1 MPSPVHPV
9 LHLYDLPGWSVPGTS
24 LGLLGHPVA
33 HSVSPAMHTAALAV
47 LASREPGFAAWHY
60 DRFDVAPAEL
70 KSAIELLHTKGF
82 AGFNVTVP
90 HKEAAL
96 ALAESAD
103 DFARAAGAANTLV
116 RTATGWHAANTDGP
130 GLSAALMSELN
141 MPLRG
146 RSVILLGAGGAARAA
161 AVQCLQEGVSSL
173 WIGNRGT
180 GRLTALLQDLQPL
193 ARNIPLAGFALEQP
207 PAHLPA
213 NAIVINSTS
222 VGLHHEGTGPVD
234 LRRLPSPSAVFDM
247 VYNPPDTALLRQ
259 AAELGL
265 PHAHGLAMLV
275 AQGAHSLSRWT
286 GRPASTPAMHQAA
299 LQALASFS
307 H

>member
-1 MPSPVHPV
+1 MSSPVHPV
-9 LHLYDLPGWSVPGTS
+9 LHLSDLPGWSLPGTS

-47 LASREPGFAAWHY
+47 LAAREPGFATWHY
-60 DRFDVAPAEL
+60 DRFDVAPADL
-70 KSAIELLHTKGF
+70 KSTIALLHAKGF
-82 AGFNVTVP
+82 AGLNVTVP

-130 GLSAALMSELN
+130 GLSAALLSELN
-141 MPLRG
+141 TALRS
-146 RSVILLGAGGAARAA
+146 RAVILLGAGGAARAA
-161 AVQCLQEGVSSL
+161 AVQCLQERVSSL

-180 GRLTALLQDLQPL
+180 GRLAALLLDLQPH
-193 ARNIPLAGFALEQP
+193 AGDIPLAGFALEQP
-207 PAHLPA
+207 PAHLPV

-222 VGLHHEGTGPVD
+222 VGLHHECHGPID

-265 PHAHGLAMLV
+265 PHAHGLSMLV

-286 GRPASTPAMHQAA
+286 GRPVSTDAMHQAA
-299 LQALASFS
+299 LLALAYYS